1 MQTSSHGLK
10 YAISI
15 ILRKVA
21 IYDLAWSKQIQ
32 PPSFPNIGSEGFTV
46 RLKKI
51 SASTCT
57 SKSRA
62 NNFKMQRWEI
72 KIYSMYSAR
81 KLRKTV

>member
-21 IYDLAWSKQIQ
+21 IYDLAGVNQYNPHLFLIL
-32 PPSFPNIGSEGFTV
+32 FRRLHCT
-46 RLKKI
+46 LKKI
-51 SASTCT
+51 AASTCT
-57 SKSRA
+57 SKSRV
-62 NNFKMQRWEI
+62 NYFKTQRWEI
-72 KIYSMYSAR
+72 KIYGMYNAR